1 MRGAAGTS
9 LVLLLLASAA
19 AVAPARLIMDAAKL
33 KSPLAQL
40 TALFTLP
47 KEQLAMG
54 VPDSDFLAVLT
65 HALACM
71 DALVQD
77 KIDKRDTLFLLA
89 VNVTSKV
96 LDGPQDF
103 LLQGLGNSFVV
114 KYPAVIP
121 NLTAAFPAFN
131 ITDFP
136 TMPWL
141 NQSITIKGL
150 PTFDVL
156 NWSMRLLTPQIPIL
170 NSKIILT
177 NDFKQATLQL
187 NTTKDKT

>member
-1 MRGAAGTS
+1 
-9 LVLLLLASAA
+9 VLLLLAAAA
-19 AVAPARLIMDAAKL
+19 AVAPARLIVDTAKL
-33 KSPLAQL
+33 QTPLVQL

-54 VPDSDFLAVLT
+54 VSDSDFLAVLA

-77 KIDKRDTLFLLA
+77 KIDKRDSLFALA
-89 VNVTSKV
+89 LNVTSKV
-96 LDGPQDF
+96 LDGPKDF

-114 KYPAVIP
+114 KYPAAIP
-121 NLTAAFPAFN
+121 NLTLAFPAFN

-136 TMPWL
+136 QMPWL
-141 NQSITIKGL
+141 NKSITIKGL

-156 NWSMRLLTPQIPIL
+156 NWSMSLLTPQIPIL
-170 NSKIILT
+170 KAKIILS
-177 NDFKQATLQL
+177 NDFTQATLQL
-187 NTTKDKT
+187 NTTKNKT

>member
-1 MRGAAGTS
+1 MRGASA
-9 LVLLLLASAA
+9 LVLLILAAAA
-19 AVAPARLIMDAAKL
+19 AVAPARLIVDTTKL
-33 KSPLAQL
+33 QSPLAQL

-54 VPDSDFLAVLT
+54 VPDSDFLAVLA

-71 DALVQD
+71 EALVHD
-77 KIDKRDTLFLLA
+77 KIDKRDSLFALA
-89 VNVTSKV
+89 VNVTSKA
-96 LDGPQDF
+96 LEGPKDF
-103 LLQGLGNSFVV
+103 MLQGLGDSFVV
-114 KYPAVIP
+114 KYPAAIP

-141 NQSITIKGL
+141 NKSIIIKGL

-156 NWSMRLLTPQIPIL
+156 NWSMSLLTPQIPIL
-170 NSKIILT
+170 NSKIILS

-187 NTTKDKT
+187 INSTKKT